1 MFLVHRTAADGIRLA
16 APARQ
21 QIWSIDKDQ
30 PVEDARMMEERIAGY
45 NAPRRFYM
53 LLLCMFAA
61 VAVALAA
68 VGIYGVISY
77 SVSQRYHEIGIRMA
91 LGAQQADVLKLVAAK
106 GFVLTLIGEGIG
118 IFGALWLTRFLTN
131 LLYGVR
137 VTDFATYAVVSTALA
152 VVALLASYI
161 PARRATKVDP
171 MATLRHG

>member
-1 MFLVHRTAADGIRLA
+1 
-16 APARQ
+16 
-21 QIWSIDKDQ
+21 
-30 PVEDARMMEERIAGY
+30 
-45 NAPRRFYM
+45 
-53 LLLCMFAA
+53 
-61 VAVALAA
+61 
-68 VGIYGVISY
+68 
-77 SVSQRYHEIGIRMA
+77 MA